1 MGYIGI
7 KKGEITMKNELLSEQ
22 WTNRRFP
29 HQAAGTED
37 WGARAAVG
45 QDGGSRFRSFVG
57 SGNRGHGRRGRGAG
71 GPLVHEAPAA
81 TAGQVSQP
89 VTTTAET
96 AREMAHRAP

>member
-37 WGARAAVG
+37 WGARAAVARTAVP
-45 QDGGSRFRSFVG
+45 GSVLSW
-57 SGNRGHGRRGRGAG
+57 A
-71 GPLVHEAPAA
+71 AA
-81 TAGQVSQP
+81 T
-89 VTTTAET
+89 ET
-96 AREMAHRAP
+96 W